1 MATGWNAIDML
12 NNRTK
17 SAAEDNKTKARFRTK
32 DIAIKQMYS
41 NDKNFYSISDI
52 EQLAQDILAVGLL
65 ENLTVVHDPCDRGEY
80 RIIAGER
87 RWRAL
92 NLLVEKGYE
101 EFSVASCQIKTPA
114 EEHEE
119 MIQLIVANTYRNKTV
134 ADILK
139 EQKTLEETLKHMK
152 ENGLTLHG
160 YRLDSGR
167 LRDVIASM
175 MQVSST
181 KIGQIE
187 SINKKLI
194 PEFTEELKEGRLTF
208 SAAYEI
214 SKMSSDIQED
224 MLEHHRENGLT
235 YKDVKEYAEEQ
246 KKAEEEQIDGQLSI
260 EDVGKDEC
268 QNLTPK
274 NSDKNEVVMVRVPT
288 EEERKYLELAAKD
301 MVSTYKY
308 WFRENA
314 EKIVGQ
320 NVRMCNELIKRNLH
334 PGTSG
339 RTWVFEE
346 ADGKDVGEIRMY
358 CGYIQLWIGDEYR
371 GNFHWLDLTGAIKKV
386 LEKII
391 EEETEK
397 RTEYEKQEETKKME
411 ASDATA
417 VPELEETEENREE
430 DRGKEIDLD
439 YSEFLQEEEHGPEKC
454 ITGKSKSGICGAA
467 AYCSENYSCCAECDE
482 ACNSRCGWID
492 DMRDITQN
500 NISPE
505 TVAERTEES
514 EPWGRKTEQMD
525 LEVAEEEREK
535 ASMYFEMALKKYG
548 DCDKRTRKQ
557 KVLIVALDRVI
568 HDLRVT
574 DNGYKRKVDQPEL
587 PKFKNND
594 QRKEW
599 LRNYE
604 AWGLWYT
611 DRNIDVKYYKYDF
624 ADGSRLVVT
633 EYLNRINGWNGKEKE
648 DEYYFHL
655 LEKDKKPYG
664 DGKPYDKQYMNAT
677 DSETYL
683 VEFLKNLQKKV

>member
-1 MATGWNAIDML
+1 MATGWNVMDAL
-12 NNRTK
+12 NNKTK
-17 SAAEDNKTKARFRTK
+17 AAAEDNKTKARFRTK
-32 DIAIKQMYS
+32 DITIKQMYS
-41 NDKNFYSISDI
+41 NDKNFYSIPDI

-92 NLLVEKGYE
+92 TLLVEKGYE

-119 MIQLIVANTYRNKTV
+119 MIQLIIANTYRNKTV
-134 ADILK
+134 ADILE
-139 EQKTLEETLKHMK
+139 EQKTLEETLKYMK

-160 YRLDSGR
+160 YKLDSGR
-167 LRDVIASM
+167 LRDVIANM

-214 SKMSSDIQED
+214 SKMSEDIQED
-224 MLEHHRENGLT
+224 MLEHHREKGLT

-260 EDVGKDEC
+260 EDINDGAC
-268 QNLTPK
+268 QNLTPEE
-274 NSDKNEVVMVRVPT
+274 NSDQNEVVMVRVPT
-288 EEERKYLELAAKD
+288 EEEREYLELAARE

-314 EKIVGQ
+314 EQITGQ
-320 NVRMCNELIKRNLH
+320 NIRMCNELIKQNLH
-334 PGTSG
+334 PGVSG
-339 RTWVFEE
+339 RTWVFEGI
-346 ADGKDVGEIRMY
+346 DGKDVGEIRMY
-358 CGYIQLWIGDEYR
+358 SGYIQLWIDNENR

-386 LEKII
+386 LEENVK
-391 EEETEK
+391 EETEK
-397 RTEYEKQEETKKME
+397 KEKNEEQEEK
-411 ASDATA
+411 S
-417 VPELEETEENREE
+417 EETEEIETPDTYAVSGLEGKREE
-430 DRGKEIDLD
+430 QQEIAQDH
-439 YSEFLQEEEHGPEKC
+439 QARC

-467 AYCSENYSCCAECDE
+467 AYCSTNCKCCAECDE
-482 ACNSRCGWID
+482 DCNSRCGWIVD
-492 DMRDITQN
+492 TRDSTQDH
-500 NISPE
+500 ISPKKVVE
-505 TVAERTEES
+505 RAEEP
-514 EPWGRKTEQMD
+514 EPWGRETERMD
-525 LEVAEEEREK
+525 LEAAEEEREK
-535 ASMYFEMALKKYG
+535 ASMYYEMALKNYG
-548 DCDKRTRKQ
+548 DYDKRTRKQ
-557 KVLIVALDRVI
+557 KVLIVALDLLI
-568 HDLRVT
+568 HNLRVT

-587 PKFKNND
+587 PKLKNND

-599 LRNYE
+599 LRNYKD
-604 AWGLWYT
+604 WGLWYT
-611 DRNIDVKYYKYDF
+611 DRNINVNYYKYDF
-624 ADGSRLVVT
+624 ADGSRLVVA
-633 EYLNRINGWNGKEKE
+633 EYRNRINEWNGKEKE

-683 VEFLKNLQKKV
+683 VEFLKNLQKNTV